1 MSFEPHGLL
10 LNQTKQMY
18 KFYLI
23 ETDRPDRL
31 FPKLWRV
38 MRLTTIIILITLMQ
52 VSAAGFAQNVTL
64 NHKNVSLE
72 KIFREIHR
80 QTGYDFL
87 YNRDIIMKKQSV
99 NLSAYNQPL
108 EAVLNSCLDK
118 LALEFSIEDK
128 MIVIKEK
135 VLTENRKNFAID
147 LTISGKVTDTAGK
160 ALSNASVKN
169 VTQNKSVITSENGNF
184 SISAKSGDRIE
195 VSFIGFITFSFT
207 AKENLDYQLIKL
219 RATSGELTEVQV
231 VSTGYQTLPKERSAG
246 SFAKPD
252 MEILN
257 NRSGT
262 MNILQRLDGLI
273 PGLTINNANTDNFQV
288 RGLTSIGVLSGGT
301 SGVYSGT
308 ERGPLIVVDGIAISN
323 IASVN
328 PNDVADITVLKDATA
343 ASIWGSRAANG
354 VIVITTKQGDRS
366 GKLKIEYDGFVN
378 FLGKPDL
385 DNMPLLNSQQFIQ
398 AAKDMFDPSVT
409 SWQTVSTSNSTGTP
423 GVPPHEQI
431 LFDWSRGKISNSVKD
446 AKLDSLAGISN
457 RAQIKDL
464 FYQSEILTNHTVS
477 IRGGG
482 EKYSAYGSFA
492 YTGNQNSKPGSY
504 TNTFKIN
511 ARQDYRPSHFIR
523 MYLITDITN
532 TRSKVTPLPN
542 ANNTFLPYQLIRDA
556 QGNNIHMPWLFRTD
570 SLRNAYETRSGIS
583 LDYSPLDEAEY
594 GYTLTDNLLARL
606 TGGVALNLSDG
617 LKLEGTYGLVKG
629 SDNSR
634 NYRGQEAYASRE
646 EVVSFATGSV
656 AGNNIRYFMPQKGGR
671 YTTGNNMQE
680 NWTIRH
686 QLAYNKNWK
695 NSEHQLSAIL
705 GTEMQSAL
713 TRGTSITQ
721 RGFNPQ
727 LGTTM
732 PLNYDT
738 LSKGVVNTIL
748 RNNSSKS
755 LYTTNDFNFAQV
767 ETRFR
772 STYANAAYTF
782 RQKYTVNGS
791 WRQDESNLFGVEKS
805 AQNRPVWSIGAS
817 WSLSGEHFMEHIDW
831 LGRLNL
837 RATYGITG
845 NAPTP
850 GTASSKDIIL
860 AGTGSS
866 IFPGSIAYVISSY
879 ANRSLTWESTKVT
892 NIGVDFAILNNRI
905 NGALDFYH
913 KKTENLLGNVPS
925 NGFTGVTTIVGNLGD
940 LTNKGVE
947 LSLTTENVI
956 SKNFSWR
963 TLWNIAYNYN
973 KINRLATALI
983 STTGNSVINNNGYG
997 GFYQGYAAYAL
1008 FAYNY
1013 AGLDNMG
1020 DPQIRLA
1027 NGTVTKALN
1036 VAKPEDMV
1044 FMGTYQPKWS
1054 GGFSNIFSYK
1064 SLSLSANVIY
1074 NLGHVMRRDLNR
1086 TYTLNRLYPN
1096 GTSLTGA
1103 NVHSDF
1109 EQRWQKPG
1117 DENFTDIPGW
1127 VSNAT
1132 TSGSRRYVNYYLYGN
1147 TNVISASYIK
1157 LRDVTLSYKLPEVLL
1172 RRIKTQGITLRV
1184 QTGNITLWKAN
1195 KFNIDPEFQNALLG
1209 IRGQV
1214 ANQHTFSVGA
1224 HIDF

>member
-1 MSFEPHGLL
+1 
-10 LNQTKQMY
+10 
-18 KFYLI
+18 
-23 ETDRPDRL
+23 
-31 FPKLWRV
+31 
-38 MRLTTIIILITLMQ
+38 MRLTTVIILITLMQ

-87 YNRDIIMKKQSV
+87 YNRDIISKKQPINIAV
-99 NLSAYNQPL
+99 DNQPL
-108 EAVLNSCLDK
+108 QTVLTSCLSK
-118 LALEFSIEDK
+118 LSLEFSIEDK
-128 MIVIKEK
+128 MVVIREQ
-135 VLTENRKNFAID
+135 VNTGNDGNVAVD
-147 LTISGKVTDTAGK
+147 LTISGKVTDSTGT

-169 VTQNKSVITSENGNF
+169 VTQNKSVVTAENGTFTIAANV
-184 SISAKSGDRIE
+184 GDRIE
-195 VSFIGFITFSFT
+195 ISFVGFIKISFT
-207 AKENLDYQLIKL
+207 AKENLPYQLIRL
-219 RATSGELTEVQV
+219 NVTSDKLTEVQV

-252 MEILN
+252 MEILK
-257 NRSGT
+257 NRTGT

-354 VIVITTKQGDRS
+354 VIVITTKQGGRS

-398 AAKDMFDPSVT
+398 AAKDIFDPSVT
-409 SWQTVSTSNSTGTP
+409 SWQTASNAPFAISTG
-423 GVPPHEQI
+423 VSPHEQI
-431 LFDWSRGKISNSVKD
+431 LFDWSRKLIPTSVKD

-457 RAQIKDL
+457 HAQIRDL
-464 FYQSEILTNHTVS
+464 FYQNELLTNHTLSV
-477 IRGGG
+477 RGGT
-482 EKYSAYGSFA
+482 EKYSIYGSFA
-492 YTGNQNSKPGSY
+492 YTGAQNSKPGSY
-504 TNTFKIN
+504 TNTYKVN
-511 ARQDYRPSHFIR
+511 ARQDYRPSR
-523 MYLITDITN
+523 YLSMYLITDLTN
-532 TRSKVTPLPN
+532 SRSKTTPLPN
-542 ANNTFLPYQLIRDA
+542 ANYTFLPYQLFSDA
-556 QGNNIHMPWLFRTD
+556 NGNNIHMPWLSRTD
-570 SLRNAYETRSGIS
+570 SLRKAYETRSGIS
-583 LDYSPLDEAEY
+583 LDYSPLDEAGY

-606 TGGVALNLSDG
+606 TAGVSLILLNG
-617 LKLEGTYGLVKG
+617 LKLEGIYGLVKG

-634 NYRGQEAYASRE
+634 NYRAQEAYESRN

-656 AGNNIRYFMPQKGGR
+656 ATNNIRYFMPQKGGR
-671 YTTGNNMQE
+671 YISGNNVQE

-695 NSEHQLSAIL
+695 ASDHQLSAIF
-705 GTEMQSAL
+705 GAEMQKAL
-713 TRGTSITQ
+713 TRSTSITQ

-727 LGTTM
+727 LGTSQ

-738 LSKGVVNTIL
+738 LAKGVVNTIM
-748 RNNSSKS
+748 RYNSSRS
-755 LYTTNDFNFAQV
+755 TYNTNDFSYAEV

-772 STYANAAYTF
+772 SIYANAAYTF
-782 RQKYTVNGS
+782 LQRYTVNGS
-791 WRQDESNLFGVEKS
+791 WRQDKSNLFGTEKS
-805 AQNRPVWSIGAS
+805 AQNKPVWSIGVNWA
-817 WSLSGEHFMEHIDW
+817 LSREHFMENIKW
-831 LGRLNL
+831 LQRFNL

-850 GTASSKDIIL
+850 GTAASKDIII
-860 AGTGSS
+860 AGTGSAT
-866 IFPGSIAYVISSY
+866 FPGSIAYVISSY

-892 NIGVDFAILNNRI
+892 NVGMDFTILNGRI
-905 NGALDFYH
+905 SGALDLYH
-913 KKTENLLGNVPS
+913 KKTENLLGNLPS

-940 LTNKGVE
+940 LTNKGIE
-947 LSLTTENVI
+947 LSLTTINVV
-956 SKNFSWR
+956 SGNFSWN
-963 TLWNIAYNYN
+963 TLWNIAYNSN
-973 KINRLATALI
+973 KINRLSTALTA
-983 STTGNSVINNNGYG
+983 TTGNSVINNNAYG

-1054 GGFSNIFSYK
+1054 GGFSNTFRYK

-1074 NLGHVMRRDLNR
+1074 NLGHVMRRDLDR
-1086 TYTLNRLYPN
+1086 TYTLNSLSPN
-1096 GTSLTGA
+1096 GISLTGA

-1109 EQRWQKPG
+1109 ALRWQKPG

-1127 VSNAT
+1127 VSNAN
-1132 TSGSRRYVNYYLYGN
+1132 TSGSRRFVNYYLYGN

-1157 LRDVTLSYKLPEVLL
+1157 LRDVTLAYKLPDMLS
-1172 RRIKTQGITLRV
+1172 RRINAEGITIRV
-1184 QTGNITLWKAN
+1184 QTGNIMLWKAN
-1195 KFNIDPEFQNALLG
+1195 KFDIDPEFQNALLG

-1214 ANQHTFSVGA
+1214 ANQHTFSVGI
-1224 HIDF
+1224 HVDF